1 MKRLA
6 TGLIGFLSASL
17 PTLAL
22 ATEPSSGYQ
31 GIAGMYYTLI
41 SVVLIYGAYDTFGKM
56 GLFIGTPIIVILAT
70 ILVMAAPA

>member
-1 MKRLA
+1 MKRLTA
-6 TGLIGFLSASL
+6 GLSSFIGASL

-31 GIAGMYYTLI
+31 GIAAMYYTLI

-70 ILVMAAPA
+70 ILIMAAPA